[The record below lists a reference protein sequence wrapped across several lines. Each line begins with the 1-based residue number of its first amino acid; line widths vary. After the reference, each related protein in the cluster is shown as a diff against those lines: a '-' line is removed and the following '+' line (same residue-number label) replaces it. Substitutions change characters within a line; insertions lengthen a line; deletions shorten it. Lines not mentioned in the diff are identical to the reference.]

1 MLHELFLLLS
11 GHPSPILTPSG
22 LLPSFPLVSPSE
34 RALLSTLSS
43 LGHLHISLRNAY
55 STITTTHPSTITR
68 AVASGISTSHLHAF
82 RARILAVEQQ
92 VLSRSADV
100 VGGYDIVSLAKIM
113 SGFEGWE
120 RVLSYLHSLTSAMGE
135 MSGGEL
141 INRLRSDIHTGFP
154 TLEAVSL
161 HLLKIAETAWLREV
175 STWVLY
181 GRLPSSEDSFITES
195 ESLVLNPVNEDETGV
210 LKEYTIAKAHLPS
223 FVTPDTA
230 SSILFIGRALSIIRL
245 RGGANTEI
253 ASDTISPEMTLL
265 PVHLSHLQSLQSP
278 LSPQKL
284 LTAISEIRLSLS
296 KHTLQTL
303 LPASKIIH
311 VVHVL
316 REFFLLGRGEF
327 AGAIVEQASEQVRNR
342 WRRPGAGGG
351 TGASGVKSSSS
362 SAVVKEGEVSSIL
375 TRTWG
380 VLSSLQGEEATD
392 ERLDTARDLLY
403 LSLVKPPPAASA
415 ASTPVQPKARLGE
428 SFKDLLV
435 GVPITLNFHLSW
447 PLELFLQPADLETYD
462 AIFAYLV
469 SVRRTLIRL
478 QTLWRGRRYPPSP
491 LVFSRSENKAV
502 AKARREVIKKREG
515 IERAVWATAGLNVF
529 FLETLVGYWQG
540 EVVEGA
546 FSALM
551 EVLGESLEETPEEQP
566 QQQQQ
571 QQQEEDEDGDIWMG
585 EDEDEE
591 DQDVKNVEEK
601 SKEQQDP
608 ESLMREH
615 HLYLSRLKRGL
626 FLADLQFAPLLEK
639 FLVASEALASHIERM
654 GRRNHL
660 TDLNIN
666 PDTST
671 NDREFSE
678 CMASCRLV
686 RNLLGM
692 LVERL
697 QRMDEE
703 RDIGGGELLFSGR
716 KGGGGVR
723 KIDRL
728 LMRLDLGNLRLGD

>member
-1 MLHELFLLLS
+1 M
-11 GHPSPILTPSG
+11 
-22 LLPSFPLVSPSE
+22 
-34 RALLSTLSS
+34 
-43 LGHLHISLRNAY
+43 
-55 STITTTHPSTITR
+55 
-68 AVASGISTSHLHAF
+68 
-82 RARILAVEQQ
+82 
-92 VLSRSADV
+92 

-120 RVLSYLHSLTSAMGE
+120 RILSYLHSLASAMGE
-135 MSGGEL
+135 MGGGEL
-141 INRLRSDIHTGFP
+141 INRLRTDIHTGFP

-181 GRLPSSEDSFITES
+181 GRLPSSEDFFITES
-195 ESLVLNPVNEDETGV
+195 ESVVLNPVNEDETGV
-210 LKEYTIAKAHLPS
+210 LKEYTIAKSRLPS

-245 RGGANTEI
+245 RGGANTETT
-253 ASDTISPEMTLL
+253 SDTISPEMTLL
-265 PVHLSHLQSLQSP
+265 PVHLSYLQSLQSP

-284 LTAISEIRLSLS
+284 HTAISEIRLSLS

-303 LPASKIIH
+303 LPASKIID

-351 TGASGVKSSSS
+351 MGASGVKSSSS
-362 SAVVKEGEVSSIL
+362 SAIVKEGEVSSIL

-380 VLSSLQGEEATD
+380 VLSSLQGEETND

-403 LSLVKPPPAASA
+403 LSLVKPPPATSA
-415 ASTPVQPKARLGE
+415 ASTPVHPKARLGE

-447 PLELFLQPADLETYD
+447 PLELFLQPVDLETYD

-491 LVFSRSENKAV
+491 LAFSKSENRAV

-529 FLETLVGYWQG
+529 FLEALVGYWQG

-546 FSALM
+546 FGALM
-551 EVLGESLEETPEEQP
+551 DVLGEGLEETSEEQ
-566 QQQQQ
+566 QQRQ
-571 QQQEEDEDGDIWMG
+571 EDEDGDVWMAEG
-585 EDEDEE
+585 ESE
-591 DQDVKNVEEK
+591 DVKSIEEK
-601 SKEQQDP
+601 TREQQDP

-626 FLADLQFAPLLEK
+626 FLADHQFAPLLKK
-639 FLVASEALASHIERM
+639 FLIASEALASHVERM

-660 TDLNIN
+660 TDLNIT
-666 PDTST
+666 PDSST
-671 NDREFSE
+671 NEREVAE

-686 RNLLGM
+686 RGLLGM

-703 RDIGGGELLFSGR
+703 RDIGGGELLFSER
-716 KGGGGVR
+716 KGGGGVG

-728 LMRLDLGNLRLGD
+728 LMRLDLANLRLGD

>member
-34 RALLSTLSS
+34 RALLSSLSS
-43 LGHLHISLRNAY
+43 LGHLHISLRNAC
-55 STITTTHPSTITR
+55 STITTTHPSTIAR

-82 RARILAVEQQ
+82 RARILSVEQQ
-92 VLSRSADV
+92 VLSRSAGM

-120 RVLSYLHSLTSAMGE
+120 RILSYLHSLTSAMGE
-135 MSGGEL
+135 MSGGQL
-141 INRLRSDIHTGFP
+141 INRLRADIHTGFP

-161 HLLKIAETAWLREV
+161 HLLKVAETAWLREV

-181 GRLPSSEDSFITES
+181 GRLPNSEDFFITES
-195 ESLVLNPVNEDETGV
+195 EAVVLNPVNEDETGV
-210 LKEYTIAKAHLPS
+210 LKEYTITKSRLPS

-230 SSILFIGRALSIIRL
+230 SSILFIGRALSVIRL
-245 RGGANTEI
+245 RGGANTRI

-284 LTAISEIRLSLS
+284 LTAVSEIRLSLS

-303 LPASKIIH
+303 LPASKIID

-342 WRRPGAGGG
+342 WRRSGAGGG
-351 TGASGVKSSSS
+351 MGASGVKSSSS
-362 SAVVKEGEVSSIL
+362 GAVVKEGEVSSIL

-380 VLSSLQGEEATD
+380 VLSSLQGEETID

-403 LSLVKPPPAASA
+403 LSLVKPPPTAST
-415 ASTPVQPKARLGE
+415 ASTPVHPKAKLGE

-478 QTLWRGRRYPPSP
+478 QTLWCGRRYPPAP
-491 LVFSRSENKAV
+491 LAFSKSENKAV

-540 EVVEGA
+540 EVVGGA
-546 FSALM
+546 FGELM
-551 EVLGESLEETPEEQP
+551 EVLGEGLEETQEEEQQR
-566 QQQQQ
+566 QQ
-571 QQQEEDEDGDIWMG
+571 EDEDGDLWMADG
-585 EDEDEE
+585 EG
-591 DQDVKNVEEK
+591 QDVRNVQEK
-601 SKEQQDP
+601 GKEQQDP

-626 FLADLQFAPLLEK
+626 FLADHQFPPLLKK
-639 FLVASEALASHIERM
+639 FLISSEALASRIERM
-654 GRRNHL
+654 GRRNRL
-660 TDLNIN
+660 TDLNIT

-671 NDREFSE
+671 NDREVAE

-692 LVERL
+692 LIERL

-703 RDIGGGELLFSGR
+703 RDIGGGELLSSGR
-716 KGGGGVR
+716 KGGGGVG

-728 LMRLDLGNLRLGD
+728 LMRLDLANLRLGD

>member
-11 GHPSPILTPSG
+11 GHPSPLLTPSG
-22 LLPSFPLVSPSE
+22 LPPSFPLVSPSE
-34 RALLSTLSS
+34 RALLSSLSS
-43 LGHLHISLRNAY
+43 LGHLHISLRDAC
-55 STITTTHPSTITR
+55 SVITTAHPSTIAR
-68 AVASGISTSHLHAF
+68 AVASGISTFHLHAF
-82 RARILAVEQQ
+82 RARILSVEQQ
-92 VLSRSADV
+92 VLSRSAGI

-120 RVLSYLHSLTSAMGE
+120 RTLSYLHSLTSAVGE
-135 MSGGEL
+135 MSGGQL
-141 INRLRSDIHTGFP
+141 INRLRADIHTGFP

-175 STWVLY
+175 STWILY
-181 GRLPSSEDSFITES
+181 GRLPSSKDFFITES
-195 ESLVLNPVNEDETGV
+195 ESVVLNPVNEEEAGV
-210 LKEYTIAKAHLPS
+210 LKEYTVAKSRLPS
-223 FVTPDTA
+223 FVTSDTA

-284 LTAISEIRLSLS
+284 LTAVSEIRLSLS

-303 LPASKIIH
+303 LPASKIID

-342 WRRPGAGGG
+342 WRRPGAGGV
-351 TGASGVKSSSS
+351 TGAPGVKFSSS

-380 VLSSLQGEEATD
+380 VLSSLQGEETTD

-415 ASTPVQPKARLGE
+415 ASTPVHPRAKLGE

-447 PLELFLQPADLETYD
+447 PLELFLQPADLEAYD

-469 SVRRTLIRL
+469 SVRRALIRL
-478 QTLWRGRRYPPSP
+478 QALWRGRRYPPSP
-491 LVFSRSENKAV
+491 LAFSRSENRAA
-502 AKARREVIKKREG
+502 AKARREVIKKRES
-515 IERAVWATAGLNVF
+515 IERVVWATAGLNVF
-529 FLETLVGYWQG
+529 FLETLIGYWQG

-546 FSALM
+546 FGALM
-551 EVLGESLEETPEEQP
+551 EVLDQGQEEAPEER
-566 QQQQQ
+566 Q
-571 QQQEEDEDGDIWMG
+571 QQQENEDEDGDVWMAEGEG
-585 EDEDEE
+585 EDFRGA
-591 DQDVKNVEEK
+591 EEK

-615 HLYLSRLKRGL
+615 HLYLSQLKRGL
-626 FLADLQFAPLLEK
+626 FLADHQFAPLLKK
-639 FLVASEALASHIERM
+639 FLIASEALASRIERM

-660 TDLNIN
+660 TDLNIT
-666 PDTST
+666 PDAST
-671 NDREFSE
+671 NDREVAE

-703 RDIGGGELLFSGR
+703 RDIGGGELQFSGK
-716 KGGGGVR
+716 KGGGGVG

-728 LMRLDLGNLRLGD
+728 LMRLDMANLRLGD

>member
-34 RALLSTLSS
+34 RALLSSLSS
-43 LGHLHISLRNAY
+43 LGHLHISLRNAC
-55 STITTTHPSTITR
+55 STITTTHPSTIAR

-82 RARILAVEQQ
+82 RARILLVEQQ
-92 VLSRSADV
+92 VLSRSAGM

-120 RVLSYLHSLTSAMGE
+120 RILSYLHSLASAMGE

-141 INRLRSDIHTGFP
+141 INRLRTDIHTGFP

-181 GRLPSSEDSFITES
+181 GRLPSSEDFFITES
-195 ESLVLNPVNEDETGV
+195 ESVVLNPVNEDETGV
-210 LKEYTIAKAHLPS
+210 LKEYTIAKSRLPS
-223 FVTPDTA
+223 FVTLDTA

-245 RGGANTEI
+245 RGGANTETM
-253 ASDTISPEMTLL
+253 SDTISPEMTLL
-265 PVHLSHLQSLQSP
+265 PVHLSYLQSLQSP

-284 LTAISEIRLSLS
+284 HTAISEIRLSLS

-303 LPASKIIH
+303 LPASKIID

-351 TGASGVKSSSS
+351 MGASGVKSSSS
-362 SAVVKEGEVSSIL
+362 SAIVKEGEVSSIL

-380 VLSSLQGEEATD
+380 VLSSLQGEETTD

-403 LSLVKPPPAASA
+403 LSLVKPPPATSA
-415 ASTPVQPKARLGE
+415 ASTPVHPKARLGE

-447 PLELFLQPADLETYD
+447 PLELFLQPVDLETYD

-491 LVFSRSENKAV
+491 LAFSKSENRAV

-515 IERAVWATAGLNVF
+515 IERVVWATAGLNVF
-529 FLETLVGYWQG
+529 FLEALVGYWQG

-546 FSALM
+546 FRALM
-551 EVLGESLEETPEEQP
+551 DVLGEGLEETPEEQ
-566 QQQQQ
+566 QQWR
-571 QQQEEDEDGDIWMG
+571 EDEDGDVWMAEG
-585 EDEDEE
+585 ESE
-591 DQDVKNVEEK
+591 DVKSVEEK
-601 SKEQQDP
+601 TKEQQDP

-626 FLADLQFAPLLEK
+626 FLADHQFAPLLKK
-639 FLVASEALASHIERM
+639 FLIASEALASHVERM

-660 TDLNIN
+660 TDLNIT
-666 PDTST
+666 PDSST
-671 NDREFSE
+671 NEREVAE

-703 RDIGGGELLFSGR
+703 RDIGGGELLFSER
-716 KGGGGVR
+716 KGGGGVG

-728 LMRLDLGNLRLGD
+728 LMRLDLANLRLGD

>member
-1 MLHELFLLLS
+1 M
-11 GHPSPILTPSG
+11 
-22 LLPSFPLVSPSE
+22 
-34 RALLSTLSS
+34 
-43 LGHLHISLRNAY
+43 
-55 STITTTHPSTITR
+55 
-68 AVASGISTSHLHAF
+68 
-82 RARILAVEQQ
+82 
-92 VLSRSADV
+92 
-100 VGGYDIVSLAKIM
+100 VGGYDIVSLARIM

-120 RVLSYLHSLTSAMGE
+120 RILSYLHSLASAMGE
-135 MSGGEL
+135 MGGGEL
-141 INRLRSDIHTGFP
+141 VNRLRTDIHTGFP

-181 GRLPSSEDSFITES
+181 GRLPSSEDFFITES
-195 ESLVLNPVNEDETGV
+195 ESVVLNPVNEDETGV
-210 LKEYTIAKAHLPS
+210 LKEYTIAKSRLPS
-223 FVTPDTA
+223 FVMPDTA

-245 RGGANTEI
+245 RGGANTETT
-253 ASDTISPEMTLL
+253 SDTISPEMTLL
-265 PVHLSHLQSLQSP
+265 PAHLSYLQSLQSP

-284 LTAISEIRLSLS
+284 HTAISEIRLSLS

-303 LPASKIIH
+303 LPASKIID

-342 WRRPGAGGG
+342 WRRPGASGGM
-351 TGASGVKSSSS
+351 GASGVKSSSS
-362 SAVVKEGEVSSIL
+362 GAVVKEGEVSSIL

-380 VLSSLQGEEATD
+380 VLSSLQGEETTD

-415 ASTPVQPKARLGE
+415 ASTPIHPKARLGE

-447 PLELFLQPADLETYD
+447 PLELFLQSADLETYD

-478 QTLWRGRRYPPSP
+478 QALWRGRRYPPSP
-491 LVFSRSENKAV
+491 LAFSKSENRAV
-502 AKARREVIKKREG
+502 ARARREVIKKREG

-529 FLETLVGYWQG
+529 FLEALVGYWQG

-546 FSALM
+546 FRALM
-551 EVLGESLEETPEEQP
+551 DVLGEGLEETPE

-571 QQQEEDEDGDIWMG
+571 QDEDGDVWMAEGEG
-585 EDEDEE
+585 ED
-591 DQDVKNVEEK
+591 VKSAEEK
-601 SKEQQDP
+601 TKEQQDP

-626 FLADLQFAPLLEK
+626 FLADHQFAPLLKK
-639 FLVASEALASHIERM
+639 FLIASEALASHVERM

-660 TDLNIN
+660 TDLNIT
-666 PDTST
+666 PDSST
-671 NDREFSE
+671 NDKEVAE

-697 QRMDEE
+697 QKMDEE
-703 RDIGGGELLFSGR
+703 RDIGGGELLFSER
-716 KGGGGVR
+716 KGGGGVG

-728 LMRLDLGNLRLGD
+728 LMRLDLANLRLGD

>member
-1 MLHELFLLLS
+1 M
-11 GHPSPILTPSG
+11 
-22 LLPSFPLVSPSE
+22 
-34 RALLSTLSS
+34 
-43 LGHLHISLRNAY
+43 
-55 STITTTHPSTITR
+55 
-68 AVASGISTSHLHAF
+68 
-82 RARILAVEQQ
+82 
-92 VLSRSADV
+92 

-120 RVLSYLHSLTSAMGE
+120 RILSYLHSLASAMGE
-135 MSGGEL
+135 MGGGEL
-141 INRLRSDIHTGFP
+141 INRLRTDIHTGFP

-181 GRLPSSEDSFITES
+181 GRLPSSEDFFITES
-195 ESLVLNPVNEDETGV
+195 ESVVLNPVNEDETGV
-210 LKEYTIAKAHLPS
+210 LKEYTIAKSRLPS
-223 FVTPDTA
+223 FVIPDTA

-245 RGGANTEI
+245 RGGANTETT
-253 ASDTISPEMTLL
+253 SDTISPEMTLL
-265 PVHLSHLQSLQSP
+265 PVHLSYLQSLQSP

-284 LTAISEIRLSLS
+284 HTAISEIRLSLS

-303 LPASKIIH
+303 LPASKIID

-351 TGASGVKSSSS
+351 MGVSGVKSSSS
-362 SAVVKEGEVSSIL
+362 SAIVKEGEVSSIL

-380 VLSSLQGEEATD
+380 VLSSLQGEETTD

-403 LSLVKPPPAASA
+403 LSLVKPPPATSA
-415 ASTPVQPKARLGE
+415 ASTPVHPKARLGE

-447 PLELFLQPADLETYD
+447 PLELFLQPVDLETYD

-491 LVFSRSENKAV
+491 LAFSKSENRAV

-515 IERAVWATAGLNVF
+515 IERAVWATASLNVF
-529 FLETLVGYWQG
+529 FLEALVGYWQG

-546 FSALM
+546 FRALM
-551 EVLGESLEETPEEQP
+551 DVLDEGLEETPEEQ
-566 QQQQQ
+566 QHRQ
-571 QQQEEDEDGDIWMG
+571 EDEDGDVWMAEG
-585 EDEDEE
+585 ESE
-591 DQDVKNVEEK
+591 DVKNVEEK
-601 SKEQQDP
+601 TKEQQDP

-626 FLADLQFAPLLEK
+626 FLADHQFAPLLKK
-639 FLVASEALASHIERM
+639 FLIASEALASHVERM

-660 TDLNIN
+660 TDLNIT
-666 PDTST
+666 PDSST
-671 NDREFSE
+671 NEREVAE

-703 RDIGGGELLFSGR
+703 RDIGGGELLFSER
-716 KGGGGVR
+716 KGGGGVG

-728 LMRLDLGNLRLGD
+728 LMRLDLANLRLGD

>member
-1 MLHELFLLLS
+1 M
-11 GHPSPILTPSG
+11 
-22 LLPSFPLVSPSE
+22 
-34 RALLSTLSS
+34 
-43 LGHLHISLRNAY
+43 
-55 STITTTHPSTITR
+55 
-68 AVASGISTSHLHAF
+68 
-82 RARILAVEQQ
+82 
-92 VLSRSADV
+92 

-120 RVLSYLHSLTSAMGE
+120 RILSYLHSLASAMGG
-135 MSGGEL
+135 MGGGEL
-141 INRLRSDIHTGFP
+141 INRLRTDIHTGFP

-181 GRLPSSEDSFITES
+181 GRLPSSEDFFITES
-195 ESLVLNPVNEDETGV
+195 ESVVLNPVNEDETGV
-210 LKEYTIAKAHLPS
+210 LKEYTIAKSRLPS

-245 RGGANTEI
+245 RGGANTETT
-253 ASDTISPEMTLL
+253 SDTISPEMTLL
-265 PVHLSHLQSLQSP
+265 PVHLSYLQSLQSP

-284 LTAISEIRLSLS
+284 HTAISEIRLSLS

-303 LPASKIIH
+303 LPASKIID

-351 TGASGVKSSSS
+351 MGASGVKSSSS
-362 SAVVKEGEVSSIL
+362 SAIVKEGEVSSIL

-380 VLSSLQGEEATD
+380 VLSSLQGEETND

-403 LSLVKPPPAASA
+403 LSLVKPPPATSA
-415 ASTPVQPKARLGE
+415 ASTPVHPKARLGE

-447 PLELFLQPADLETYD
+447 PLELFLQPVDLETYD

-491 LVFSRSENKAV
+491 LAFSKSENRAV

-529 FLETLVGYWQG
+529 FLEALVGYWQG

-546 FSALM
+546 FGALM
-551 EVLGESLEETPEEQP
+551 DVLGEGLEETSEEQ
-566 QQQQQ
+566 QQRQ
-571 QQQEEDEDGDIWMG
+571 EDEDGDVWMAEG
-585 EDEDEE
+585 ESE
-591 DQDVKNVEEK
+591 DVKSIEEK
-601 SKEQQDP
+601 TKEQQDP

-626 FLADLQFAPLLEK
+626 FLADHQFAPLLKK
-639 FLVASEALASHIERM
+639 FLIASEALASHVERM

-660 TDLNIN
+660 TDLNITPN
-666 PDTST
+666 SST
-671 NDREFSE
+671 NEREVAE

-703 RDIGGGELLFSGR
+703 RDIGGGELLFSER
-716 KGGGGVR
+716 KGGGGVG

-728 LMRLDLGNLRLGD
+728 LMRLDLANLRLGD

>member
-1 MLHELFLLLS
+1 M
-11 GHPSPILTPSG
+11 
-22 LLPSFPLVSPSE
+22 
-34 RALLSTLSS
+34 
-43 LGHLHISLRNAY
+43 
-55 STITTTHPSTITR
+55 
-68 AVASGISTSHLHAF
+68 
-82 RARILAVEQQ
+82 
-92 VLSRSADV
+92 

-120 RVLSYLHSLTSAMGE
+120 RILSYLHSLASAMGE
-135 MSGGEL
+135 MGGGEL
-141 INRLRSDIHTGFP
+141 INRLRTDIHTGFP

-181 GRLPSSEDSFITES
+181 GRLPSSEDFFITES
-195 ESLVLNPVNEDETGV
+195 ESVVLNPVNEDETGV
-210 LKEYTIAKAHLPS
+210 LKEYTIAKSRLPS

-245 RGGANTEI
+245 RGGANTETT
-253 ASDTISPEMTLL
+253 SDTISPEMTLL
-265 PVHLSHLQSLQSP
+265 PVHLSYLQSLQSP

-284 LTAISEIRLSLS
+284 HTAISEIRLSLS

-303 LPASKIIH
+303 LPASKIID

-351 TGASGVKSSSS
+351 MGASGVKSSSS
-362 SAVVKEGEVSSIL
+362 SAIVKEGEVSSIL

-380 VLSSLQGEEATD
+380 VLSSLQGEETND

-403 LSLVKPPPAASA
+403 LSLVKPPPATSA
-415 ASTPVQPKARLGE
+415 ASTPVHPKARLGE

-447 PLELFLQPADLETYD
+447 PLELFLQPVDLETYD

-491 LVFSRSENKAV
+491 LAFSKSENRAV

-529 FLETLVGYWQG
+529 FLEALVGYWQG

-546 FSALM
+546 FGALM
-551 EVLGESLEETPEEQP
+551 DVLGEGLEETSEEQ
-566 QQQQQ
+566 QQRQ
-571 QQQEEDEDGDIWMG
+571 EDEDGDVWMAEG
-585 EDEDEE
+585 ESE
-591 DQDVKNVEEK
+591 DVKSIEEK
-601 SKEQQDP
+601 TREQQDP

-626 FLADLQFAPLLEK
+626 FLADHQFAPLLKK
-639 FLVASEALASHIERM
+639 FLIASEALASHVERM

-660 TDLNIN
+660 TDLNIT
-666 PDTST
+666 PDSST
-671 NDREFSE
+671 NEREVAE

-703 RDIGGGELLFSGR
+703 RDIGGGELLFSER
-716 KGGGGVR
+716 KGGGGVG

-728 LMRLDLGNLRLGD
+728 LMRLDLANLRLGD

>member
-1 MLHELFLLLS
+1 M
-11 GHPSPILTPSG
+11 
-22 LLPSFPLVSPSE
+22 
-34 RALLSTLSS
+34 
-43 LGHLHISLRNAY
+43 
-55 STITTTHPSTITR
+55 
-68 AVASGISTSHLHAF
+68 
-82 RARILAVEQQ
+82 
-92 VLSRSADV
+92 

-120 RVLSYLHSLTSAMGE
+120 RILSYLHSLASAMGG
-135 MSGGEL
+135 MGGGEL
-141 INRLRSDIHTGFP
+141 VDRLRTDIHTGFP

-181 GRLPSSEDSFITES
+181 GRLPSSEDFFITES
-195 ESLVLNPVNEDETGV
+195 ESVVLNPVNEDETGV
-210 LKEYTIAKAHLPS
+210 LKEYTVAKSRLPS

-245 RGGANTEI
+245 RGGASTETT
-253 ASDTISPEMTLL
+253 SDTISPEMTLL
-265 PVHLSHLQSLQSP
+265 PAHLSYLQSLQSP

-284 LTAISEIRLSLS
+284 HTAISEIRLSLS
-296 KHTLQTL
+296 RHTLQTL
-303 LPASKIIH
+303 LPASKIID

-327 AGAIVEQASEQVRNR
+327 AAAIVEQASEQVRNR

-351 TGASGVKSSSS
+351 VGALGVKSSSGG
-362 SAVVKEGEVSSIL
+362 AVVKEGEVSSIL

-380 VLSSLQGEEATD
+380 VLSSLQGEETTD
-392 ERLDTARDLLY
+392 ERLDTARDLIY
-403 LSLVKPPPAASA
+403 LSLVKPPPATSA
-415 ASTPVQPKARLGE
+415 VSTPVHPRARLGE

-435 GVPITLNFHLSW
+435 GVPVTLSFHLSW

-462 AIFAYLV
+462 AIFAYLI

-491 LVFSRSENKAV
+491 LAFSKSENRAV
-502 AKARREVIKKREG
+502 AKARREVIKKREC

-529 FLETLVGYWQG
+529 FLEALVGYWQG

-546 FSALM
+546 FRALM
-551 EVLGESLEETPEEQP
+551 DVLGEGLEETPEEQ
-566 QQQQQ
+566 QQQ
-571 QQQEEDEDGDIWMG
+571 EDEDGDVWMAEG
-585 EDEDEE
+585 EGE
-591 DQDVKNVEEK
+591 DVKNVEEK

-626 FLADLQFAPLLEK
+626 FLADHQFAPLLKK
-639 FLVASEALASHIERM
+639 FLIASEALASHVERM
-654 GRRNHL
+654 GRRNQL
-660 TDLNIN
+660 TDLNIA
-666 PDTST
+666 PDSST
-671 NDREFSE
+671 NNKEVAE

-697 QRMDEE
+697 QKMDEE
-703 RDIGGGELLFSGR
+703 RDIGGSELLFSER
-716 KGGGGVR
+716 KGGGGVG

-728 LMRLDLGNLRLGD
+728 LMRLDLANLRLGD

>member
-1 MLHELFLLLS
+1 M
-11 GHPSPILTPSG
+11 
-22 LLPSFPLVSPSE
+22 
-34 RALLSTLSS
+34 
-43 LGHLHISLRNAY
+43 
-55 STITTTHPSTITR
+55 
-68 AVASGISTSHLHAF
+68 
-82 RARILAVEQQ
+82 
-92 VLSRSADV
+92 
-100 VGGYDIVSLAKIM
+100 SLAKIM

-120 RVLSYLHSLTSAMGE
+120 RILSYLHSLASAMGE
-135 MSGGEL
+135 MGGGEL
-141 INRLRSDIHTGFP
+141 INRLRTDIHTGFP

-181 GRLPSSEDSFITES
+181 GRLPSSEDFFITES
-195 ESLVLNPVNEDETGV
+195 ESVVLNPVNEDETGV
-210 LKEYTIAKAHLPS
+210 LKEYTIAKSRLPS

-245 RGGANTEI
+245 RGGANTETT
-253 ASDTISPEMTLL
+253 SDTISPEMTLL
-265 PVHLSHLQSLQSP
+265 PVHLSYLQSLQSP

-284 LTAISEIRLSLS
+284 HTAISEIRLSLS

-303 LPASKIIH
+303 LPASKIIE

-351 TGASGVKSSSS
+351 MGASGVKSSSS
-362 SAVVKEGEVSSIL
+362 SAIVKEGEVSSIL

-380 VLSSLQGEEATD
+380 VLSSLQGEETTD

-403 LSLVKPPPAASA
+403 LSLVKPPPATSA
-415 ASTPVQPKARLGE
+415 ASTPVHPKARLGE

-435 GVPITLNFHLSW
+435 GVPIALNFHLSW
-447 PLELFLQPADLETYD
+447 PLELFLQPVDLETYD

-491 LVFSRSENKAV
+491 LAFSKSENRAV

-529 FLETLVGYWQG
+529 FLEALVGYWQG

-546 FSALM
+546 FRALM
-551 EVLGESLEETPEEQP
+551 DVLDEGLEETPEEQ
-566 QQQQQ
+566 QQRQ
-571 QQQEEDEDGDIWMG
+571 EDEDGDVWMAEG
-585 EDEDEE
+585 ESE
-591 DQDVKNVEEK
+591 DVKNVEEK
-601 SKEQQDP
+601 TKEQQDP

-626 FLADLQFAPLLEK
+626 FLADHQFAPLLKK
-639 FLVASEALASHIERM
+639 FLIASEALASHVERM

-660 TDLNIN
+660 TDLNIT
-666 PDTST
+666 PDSST
-671 NDREFSE
+671 NEKEVAE

-703 RDIGGGELLFSGR
+703 RDIGGGELLFSER
-716 KGGGGVR
+716 KGGGGVG

-728 LMRLDLGNLRLGD
+728 LMRLDLANLRLGD

>member
-22 LLPSFPLVSPSE
+22 LPPSFPLVSPSE
-34 RALLSTLSS
+34 RALLSSLSS
-43 LGHLHISLRNAY
+43 LGHLHISLRDVCSA
-55 STITTTHPSTITR
+55 ITTTHPSTIAR

-82 RARILAVEQQ
+82 RARILMVEQQ
-92 VLSRSADV
+92 VLSRSAGI

-113 SGFEGWE
+113 SAFEGWE
-120 RVLSYLHSLTSAMGE
+120 RILSYLHSLTSAMGE
-135 MSGGEL
+135 MSGGQL
-141 INRLRSDIHTGFP
+141 INRLRTDIHTGFP

-175 STWVLY
+175 STWILY
-181 GRLPSSEDSFITES
+181 GRLPSSEDFFITES
-195 ESLVLNPVNEDETGV
+195 ESAVLNPANEDEAGV
-210 LKEYTIAKAHLPS
+210 LKEYTITKSRLPS
-223 FVTPDTA
+223 LVTPDTA

-245 RGGANTEI
+245 RGGASTEI
-253 ASDTISPEMTLL
+253 ASDTISAEMTLL

-284 LTAISEIRLSLS
+284 LTAVSEIRLSLS

-303 LPASKIIH
+303 LPASKIID

-327 AGAIVEQASEQVRNR
+327 AGAIVEQASEQARNR

-351 TGASGVKSSSS
+351 MGASGVKSNSSS
-362 SAVVKEGEVSSIL
+362 VVVKEGEVSSIL

-380 VLSSLQGEEATD
+380 VLSSLQGEETID

-403 LSLVKPPPAASA
+403 LSLAKPPSVAST
-415 ASTPVQPKARLGE
+415 ASTPIHPKAKLGE

-478 QTLWRGRRYPPSP
+478 QTQWRGRRYPPSP
-491 LVFSRSENKAV
+491 PAFSRSENRA
-502 AKARREVIKKREG
+502 AARARREVIKKREG
-515 IERAVWATAGLNVF
+515 IERVVWATAGLNVF
-529 FLETLVGYWQG
+529 FLETLIGYWQG

-551 EVLGESLEETPEEQP
+551 EVLDEGQGEAPEE
-566 QQQQQ
+566 QQ
-571 QQQEEDEDGDIWMG
+571 QQQEDEDGDVWMAEG
-585 EDEDEE
+585 EGEE
-591 DQDVKNVEEK
+591 VKDVDEK

-615 HLYLSRLKRGL
+615 HLYLSQLKRGL
-626 FLADLQFAPLLEK
+626 FLADHHFAPLLKK
-639 FLVASEALASHIERM
+639 FLIASEALASHIERM
-654 GRRNHL
+654 GRRNQL
-660 TDLNIN
+660 TDLNIA
-666 PDTST
+666 PDAST
-671 NDREFSE
+671 NAKEVAE

-692 LVERL
+692 LAERL

-703 RDIGGGELLFSGR
+703 RDIGGGELLLSGG
-716 KGGGGVR
+716 KGGGGVG

-728 LMRLDLGNLRLGD
+728 LMRLDLTNLRLGD